1 MILSIFESTIE
12 SFIMLSIYEITF
24 GLLIILLSA
33 FFFKS
38 PLVISFLMVIC
49 FIALICNCYW
59 DTIKSKF
66 QKQETNLRVRRN
78 DEINRVNNISLKGR
92 NVRTKQ
98 RNHQLQY
105 QNINRMNNT
114 ILFETSQN
122 SSLDFGSGFNSSFNY
137 SPTISPSFNWNQSY
151 NFTFHIPYKKILPIS
166 QVGNFPT
173 VKLTPDE
180 ERFTKKPVTIKIAPL
195 NQTQV
200 FSPQNT
206 LERLT
211 NASIQTSS
219 FNLSPADKSGP
230 IETNKIIEALKE
242 KRKRTKI
249 GEETEIDDS
258 LNKNSNKRVKVSDS
272 PQPINGILQTMR
284 NTFKRSAPD
293 YDVNLTKRY
302 KYNEIL
308 SSYSSLGGFSK
319 SAIKTANKR
328 KTQDEERKT
337 QDEETTTSK
346 IMRNESPTEN
356 KISMKKQDL
365 NEKITK
371 TIIEVVND
379 DSSDVHFNELP
390 TTSTTFQE
398 RLSNYSI
405 PLHLHTMDDHE
416 RDQNKHKAKLKK
428 LLDAIKEA
436 KDPKDESLFAFSNSN
451 LPQTSSISDVSLP
464 EVSSPELPLPS
475 SDISVAIVSS
485 SSPVSIPEISL
496 PEIPPLSIFTTSGMT
511 TNVTNTLLSSPI
523 SSISAIA
530 SSPSTSY
537 TIQSTPAT
545 HQIDVST
552 APQLFNI
559 GIGARDKNKVNVRRG
574 PGPRRK
580 R

>member
-1 MILSIFESTIE
+1 
-12 SFIMLSIYEITF
+12 
-24 GLLIILLSA
+24 
-33 FFFKS
+33 
-38 PLVISFLMVIC
+38 MVIC
-49 FIALICNCYW
+49 FIALICNYYW
-59 DTIKSKF
+59 DTIKNKF
-66 QKQETNLRVRRN
+66 QKQEINLRVRRN
-78 DEINRVNNISLKGR
+78 DEINRVNNISFQGR

-105 QNINRMNNT
+105 QNVNRMNNT
-114 ILFETSQN
+114 ILFERSQN
-122 SSLDFGSGFNSSFNY
+122 SSVDFGSGFNSSFNY

-219 FNLSPADKSGP
+219 FNLSSADKSGP

-258 LNKNSNKRVKVSDS
+258 FNKNSSKRVKVSDS

-302 KYNEIL
+302 KHNEIL

-319 SAIKTANKR
+319 STIKTANKR
-328 KTQDEERKT
+328 KTQH
-337 QDEETTTSK
+337 EETTTSK
-346 IMRNESPTEN
+346 LMRNESPTEN
-356 KISMKKQDL
+356 TILMKKQDL
-365 NEKITK
+365 NQKITK

-390 TTSTTFQE
+390 TTSATNGETS
-398 RLSNYSI
+398 LPNYSI
-405 PLHLHTMDDHE
+405 PLHLHTMDDHQ

-436 KDPKDESLFAFSNSN
+436 KNPKDESFFAFSNSN

-464 EVSSPELPLPS
+464 EVSSPEVPLPS

-485 SSPVSIPEISL
+485 SSMSPISMPEVSL

-545 HQIDVST
+545 HQIDVSS
-552 APQLFNI
+552 AGPQLFNI